1 MESQQWTSKLGFILA
16 AAGSAIGLGAIWK
29 FPYMAGIGGGGA
41 FFLIFIGFTLLIGL
55 PLLLAEFV
63 IGRSAQKEAVEAYR
77 TIAPKSRWPWVGKLG
92 IVTCFI
98 LLSFY
103 SVVGGWILLYLWNA
117 ITGRLWEGNGSYE
130 ATFGDIISNPF
141 LAVGSQLLF
150 ILMTIFIVSKGVQNG
165 VEKVNKYFM
174 PALFVLFFVLII
186 RALTLDG
193 AVEGV
198 RFFLQPDFS
207 NVTSE
212 IILYAMGQSF
222 FSLSVGVGVMVTYS
236 SYLPKEESLPRS
248 AFSIVGLTLVITL
261 LAGLAIFP
269 VVFAF
274 GMEPSQG
281 PGLLFIVLPA
291 IFSKMAF
298 GKVFF
303 IIFLLLFFFA
313 TITSAISMLEISV
326 ASITAKGNGKREKMA
341 LIVGLLIFVVGIPSA
356 LSYGVLSDVTLFGK
370 TVFDLADYTVS
381 NILMPLGVLLVA
393 IFVPFKM
400 KKDVLM
406 NELGVSK
413 NKGYKLFV
421 IWLFLL
427 RYIAPLA
434 IIIVFLNVIGL
445 I

>member
-1 MESQQWTSKLGFILA
+1 MNSQQWTSKLGFILA

-63 IGRSAQKEAVEAYR
+63 IGRSTQKEAVEAYR
-77 TIAPKSRWPWVGKLG
+77 TIAPKTLWPWVGKLG
-92 IVTCFI
+92 IATCFI

-130 ATFGDIISNPF
+130 ATFGEIISNPF

-193 AVEGV
+193 AGEGV

-298 GKVFF
+298 GKLFF

-326 ASITAKGNGKREKMA
+326 ASLTTKGKGKREKMA

-356 LSYGVLSDVTLFGK
+356 LSYGVLSDFTLFGK
-370 TVFDLADYTVS
+370 TIFDLADYTVS

-393 IFVPFKM
+393 IFVPFRM

-406 NELGVSK
+406 SELGVSK

-421 IWLFLL
+421 LWLFLL
-427 RYIAPLA
+427 RYIAPIA
-434 IIIVFLNVIGL
+434 IIIVFLNVIGV

>member
-1 MESQQWTSKLGFILA
+1 MNSQQWTSKIGFILA

-63 IGRSAQKEAVEAYR
+63 IGRSTQKEAVEAYR
-77 TIAPKSRWPWVGKLG
+77 QIAPKSLWPWIGKLG

-117 ITGRLWEGNGSYE
+117 LTGKLWEGNGAYE
-130 ATFGDIISNPF
+130 AVFNEIIANPY

-150 ILMTIFIVSKGVQNG
+150 MLITVLIVSKGVQQG

-174 PALFVLFFVLII
+174 PALFVLFIILIG
-186 RALTLDG
+186 RSLTLEG
-193 AVEGV
+193 AAEGI
-198 RFFLQPDFS
+198 RFFLQPNFS

-222 FSLSVGVGVMVTYS
+222 FSLSVGVAVMVTYS
-236 SYLPKEESLPRS
+236 SYLSKEESLPRS
-248 AFSIVGLTLVITL
+248 AFSIVSLTLLITL
-261 LAGLAIFP
+261 FSGLAIFP

-274 GMEPSQG
+274 GMEPTQG

-298 GKVFF
+298 GKIFF
-303 IIFLLLFFFA
+303 VVFLLLFFFA

-326 ASITAKGNGKREKMA
+326 ASLVTKETKKRGTIS
-341 LIVGLLIFVVGIPSA
+341 LIIGLLIFVVGVPSA
-356 LSYGVLSDVTLFGK
+356 LSFGVLSDVQLFGK
-370 TVFDLADYTVS
+370 TVFDLADFTVS
-381 NILMPLGVLLVA
+381 NVLMPLGVLLVS
-393 IFVPFKM
+393 IFVPLKI

-406 NELGVSK
+406 RELGVSK
-413 NKGYKLFV
+413 QKGYTLFIV
-421 IWLFLL
+421 WLLLL
-427 RYIAPLA
+427 RYLAPIA
-434 IIIVFLNVIGL
+434 IIIVFLDVLGI

>member
-1 MESQQWTSKLGFILA
+1 MNSQQWTSKLGFILA

-63 IGRSAQKEAVEAYR
+63 IGRSTQKEAVEAYR
-77 TIAPKSRWPWVGKLG
+77 TIAPKTLWPWVGKLG
-92 IVTCFI
+92 IATCFI

-130 ATFGDIISNPF
+130 ATFGEIISNPF

-193 AVEGV
+193 AGEGV

-298 GKVFF
+298 GKLFF

-326 ASITAKGNGKREKMA
+326 ASLTTKGKGKRERMA

-356 LSYGVLSDVTLFGK
+356 LSYGVLSDFTLFGK
-370 TVFDLADYTVS
+370 TIFDLADYTVS

-421 IWLFLL
+421 LWLFLL
-427 RYIAPLA
+427 RYIAPIA
-434 IIIVFLNVIGL
+434 IIIVFLNVIGV

>member
-1 MESQQWTSKLGFILA
+1 MNSQQWTSKLGFILA

-63 IGRSAQKEAVEAYR
+63 IGRSTQKEAVEAYR
-77 TIAPKSRWPWVGKLG
+77 TIAPKTLWPWVGKLG
-92 IVTCFI
+92 IATCFI

-130 ATFGDIISNPF
+130 ATFGEIISNPF

-193 AVEGV
+193 AGEGV

-298 GKVFF
+298 GKLFF

-326 ASITAKGNGKREKMA
+326 ASLTTKGKGKREKMA

-356 LSYGVLSDVTLFGK
+356 LSYGVLSDFTLFGK
-370 TVFDLADYTVS
+370 TIFDLADYTVS

-421 IWLFLL
+421 LWLFLL
-427 RYIAPLA
+427 RYIAPIA
-434 IIIVFLNVIGL
+434 IIIVFLNVIGV

>member
-63 IGRSAQKEAVEAYR
+63 VGRSTQKEAVDAYR
-77 TIAPKSRWPWVGKLG
+77 NIAPNTLWPWVGKLG

-130 ATFGDIISNPF
+130 ATLGEIISNPL

-174 PALFVLFFVLII
+174 PALFILFFVLII

-193 AVEGV
+193 AGEGV

-298 GKVFF
+298 GKLFF

-326 ASITAKGNGKREKMA
+326 ASLTKKGKGKRENMA
-341 LIVGLLIFVVGIPSA
+341 LMVGLLIFVVGIPSA
-356 LSYGVLSDVTLFGK
+356 LSYGVLSDVQLFGK
-370 TVFDLADYTVS
+370 TIFDLADFTVS

-400 KKDVLM
+400 KKEVLM
-406 NELGVSK
+406 QELGVSK

-421 IWLFLL
+421 LWLFLL
-427 RYIAPLA
+427 RYIAPIA

>member
-1 MESQQWTSKLGFILA
+1 MNSQQWTSKLGFILA

-63 IGRSAQKEAVEAYR
+63 VGRSTQKEAVEAYR
-77 TIAPKSRWPWVGKLG
+77 TIAPKTLWPWVGKLG
-92 IVTCFI
+92 IATCFI

-193 AVEGV
+193 AGEGV

-298 GKVFF
+298 GKLFF

-326 ASITAKGNGKREKMA
+326 ASLTSKGKGKRERMA

-356 LSYGVLSDVTLFGK
+356 LSYGVLSDFTLFGK
-370 TVFDLADYTVS
+370 TIFDLADYTVS

-421 IWLFLL
+421 LWLFLL
-427 RYIAPLA
+427 RYIAPIA
-434 IIIVFLNVIGL
+434 IIIVFLNVIGV

>member
-63 IGRSAQKEAVEAYR
+63 VGRSTQKEAVDAYR
-77 TIAPKSRWPWVGKLG
+77 NIAPKTLWPWVGKLG

-117 ITGRLWEGNGSYE
+117 ITGRLWEGNGAYE
-130 ATFGDIISNPF
+130 ATFNDIISNPF

-150 ILMTIFIVSKGVQNG
+150 ILITIFIVSKGVQNG

-193 AVEGV
+193 AGEGV

-298 GKVFF
+298 GKFFF

-326 ASITAKGNGKREKMA
+326 ASLTTKGKGRREKMA
-341 LIVGLLIFVVGIPSA
+341 LMVGLLIFVVGIPSA
-356 LSYGVLSDVTLFGK
+356 LSFGVLSDVQLFGK
-370 TVFDLADYTVS
+370 TVFDLADFAVS
-381 NILMPLGVLLVA
+381 NVLMPLGVLLVA

-406 NELGVSK
+406 QELGVSE

-421 IWLFLL
+421 LWLFLL
-427 RYIAPLA
+427 RYIAPIA

>member
-63 IGRSAQKEAVEAYR
+63 VGRSTQKEAVDAYR
-77 TIAPKSRWPWVGKLG
+77 NIAPNTLWPWVGKLG

-117 ITGRLWEGNGSYE
+117 ITGRLWEGNGAYE
-130 ATFGDIISNPF
+130 ATFGEIISNPF

-150 ILMTIFIVSKGVQNG
+150 ILITIFIVSKGVQNG

-193 AVEGV
+193 AGEGV

-298 GKVFF
+298 GKFFF

-326 ASITAKGNGKREKMA
+326 ASLTTKGKGKRENMA
-341 LIVGLLIFVVGIPSA
+341 LMVGLLIFVVGIPSA
-356 LSYGVLSDVTLFGK
+356 LSYGVLSDVQLFGK
-370 TVFDLADYTVS
+370 TIFDLADFTVS

-400 KKDVLM
+400 KKEVLM
-406 NELGVSK
+406 QELGVSK

-421 IWLFLL
+421 LWLFLL
-427 RYIAPLA
+427 RYIAPIA
-434 IIIVFLNVIGL
+434 IIIVFLNVIGV

>member
-1 MESQQWTSKLGFILA
+1 MDSQQWTSKLGFVLA

-55 PLLLAEFV
+55 PLLLAELI
-63 IGRSAQKEAVEAYR
+63 IGRSTQKEAVDAYR
-77 TIAPKSRWPWVGKLG
+77 DIAPKTLWPWVGKLG
-92 IVTCFI
+92 IATCFI

-117 ITGRLWEGNGSYE
+117 ITGRLWEGNGAYE
-130 ATFGDIISNPF
+130 ATFGEIISNPF

-150 ILMTIFIVSKGVQNG
+150 ILITIFIVSKGVQNG

-174 PALFVLFFVLII
+174 PALFALFFVLII

-193 AVEGV
+193 ASEGV

-207 NVTSE
+207 HITSK
-212 IILYAMGQSF
+212 IVLYAMGQSF
-222 FSLSVGVGVMVTYS
+222 FSLSIGVGVMVTYS

-281 PGLLFIVLPA
+281 PSLLFIVLPA

-298 GKVFF
+298 GELFF

-326 ASITAKGNGKREKMA
+326 ASLTTKGKGKREKMA

-356 LSYGVLSDVTLFGK
+356 LSYGVLSDVKLFGK
-370 TVFDLADYTVS
+370 TVFDLADFAVS
-381 NILMPLGVLLVA
+381 NVLMPLGVLLVA
-393 IFVPFKM
+393 IFVPLKI

-406 NELGVSK
+406 RELGVSK
-413 NKGYKLFV
+413 NKSYKLFV
-421 IWLFLL
+421 LWLFLL
-427 RYIAPLA
+427 RYIAPIA

>member
-1 MESQQWTSKLGFILA
+1 MNSQQWTSKLGFVLA

-63 IGRSAQKEAVEAYR
+63 IGRSTQKEAVDAYR
-77 TIAPKSRWPWVGKLG
+77 QIAPKTLWPWLGKLG
-92 IVTCFI
+92 VVTCFI

-117 ITGRLWEGNGSYE
+117 VTGRLWEGNGAYE
-130 ATFGDIISNPF
+130 ATFGEIISNPY

-174 PALFVLFFVLII
+174 PALFVLFFILII
-186 RALTLDG
+186 RALTLEG
-193 AVEGV
+193 AGEGV

-212 IILYAMGQSF
+212 VILYAMGQSF
-222 FSLSVGVGVMVTYS
+222 FSLSVGVAVMVTYS

-248 AFSIVGLTLVITL
+248 AFSIVGLTLIITL

-303 IIFLLLFFFA
+303 VIFLLLFFFA
-313 TITSAISMLEISV
+313 TVTSAISMLEISV
-326 ASITAKGNGKREKMA
+326 ASLTAKGNGRREKFA
-341 LIVGLLIFVVGIPSA
+341 IIVGLLIFVVGIPSA
-356 LSYGVLSDVTLFGK
+356 LSYGVLSDVKVFGK
-370 TVFDLADYTVS
+370 TVFDLADFAVS
-381 NILMPLGVLLVA
+381 NVLMPLGVLLVS
-393 IFVPFKM
+393 IFVPLKM

-406 NELGVSK
+406 RELGVSK
-413 NKGYKLFV
+413 HKGYTLFI

-427 RYIAPLA
+427 RYIAPIA
-434 IIIVFLNVIGL
+434 IIIVFLNVIGV

>member
-63 IGRSAQKEAVEAYR
+63 VGRSTQKEAVDAYR
-77 TIAPKSRWPWVGKLG
+77 NIAPKTLWPWVGKLG

-117 ITGRLWEGNGSYE
+117 ITGSLWEGNGAYE
-130 ATFGDIISNPF
+130 ATFGEIISNPI

-193 AVEGV
+193 AGEGV

-269 VVFAF
+269 VVSAF

-291 IFSKMAF
+291 VFSKMAF
-298 GKVFF
+298 GQLFF
-303 IIFLLLFFFA
+303 IVFLLLFFFA

-326 ASITAKGNGKREKMA
+326 ASLTTNGKGKREKMA
-341 LIVGLLIFVVGIPSA
+341 LMVGLLIFVVGIPSA
-356 LSYGVLSDVTLFGK
+356 LSFGVLSDVKLFGK

-381 NILMPLGVLLVA
+381 NVLMPLGVLLVA
-393 IFVPFKM
+393 IFVPLKM

-406 NELGVSK
+406 RELGVSK
-413 NKGYKLFV
+413 NKGYKLF
-421 IWLFLL
+421 ILWLFLL
-427 RYIAPLA
+427 RYIAPIA
-434 IIIVFLNVIGL
+434 IIIVFLNVIGV

>member
-63 IGRSAQKEAVEAYR
+63 VGRSTQKEAVDAYR
-77 TIAPKSRWPWVGKLG
+77 NIAPNTLWPWVGKLG

-130 ATFGDIISNPF
+130 ATFGEIISNPL

-174 PALFVLFFVLII
+174 PALFILFFVLII

-193 AVEGV
+193 AGEGV

-298 GKVFF
+298 GKLFF

-326 ASITAKGNGKREKMA
+326 ASLTKKGKGKRENMA
-341 LIVGLLIFVVGIPSA
+341 LMVGLLIFVVGIPSA
-356 LSYGVLSDVTLFGK
+356 LSYGVLSDVQLFGK
-370 TVFDLADYTVS
+370 TIFDLADFTVS

-400 KKDVLM
+400 KKEVLM
-406 NELGVSK
+406 QELGVSK

-421 IWLFLL
+421 LWLFLL
-427 RYIAPLA
+427 RFIAPIA

>member
-63 IGRSAQKEAVEAYR
+63 VGRSTQKEAVDAYR
-77 TIAPKSRWPWVGKLG
+77 NIAPNTLWPWVGKLG

-130 ATFGDIISNPF
+130 ATFGEIISNPL

-174 PALFVLFFVLII
+174 PALFILFFVLII

-193 AVEGV
+193 AGEGV

-298 GKVFF
+298 GKLFF

-326 ASITAKGNGKREKMA
+326 ASLTKKGKGNRENMA
-341 LIVGLLIFVVGIPSA
+341 LMVGVLIFVVGIPSA
-356 LSYGVLSDVTLFGK
+356 LSYGVLSDVQLFGK
-370 TVFDLADYTVS
+370 TIFDLADFTVS

-400 KKDVLM
+400 KKEVLM
-406 NELGVSK
+406 QELGVSK

-421 IWLFLL
+421 LWLFLL
-427 RYIAPLA
+427 RFIAPIA

>member
-1 MESQQWTSKLGFILA
+1 MDSQQWTSKLGFILA

-77 TIAPKSRWPWVGKLG
+77 DIAPKTLWPWVGKLG

-117 ITGRLWEGNGSYE
+117 ITGRLWEGNGAYE
-130 ATFGDIISNPF
+130 ATFGEIISNPY
-141 LAVGSQLLF
+141 LAVGAQLLF
-150 ILMTIFIVSKGVQNG
+150 ILITIFIVSKGVQNG

-174 PALFVLFFVLII
+174 PALFVLFFVLIV

-193 AVEGV
+193 AGEGV

-207 NVTSE
+207 HVTSE
-212 IILYAMGQSF
+212 IVLYAMGQSF

-298 GKVFF
+298 GKLFF

-326 ASITAKGNGKREKMA
+326 ASLTKKGNGKREKMA

-356 LSYGVLSDVTLFGK
+356 LSYGALSDVTLFGK
-370 TVFDLADYTVS
+370 TVFDLADFTVS
-381 NILMPLGVLLVA
+381 NVLMPLGVLLVA
-393 IFVPFKM
+393 IFVPLKM

-406 NELGVSK
+406 RELEVNK

-421 IWLFLL
+421 LWLFLL
-427 RYIAPLA
+427 RYIAPIA
-434 IIIVFLNVIGL
+434 IIIVFLNVIGV

>member
-1 MESQQWTSKLGFILA
+1 MNSQQWTSKLGFVLA

-63 IGRSAQKEAVEAYR
+63 IGRSTQKEAVDAYR
-77 TIAPKSRWPWVGKLG
+77 EIAPKTLWPWLGKLG

-117 ITGRLWEGNGSYE
+117 ITGRLWEGNGAYE
-130 ATFGDIISNPF
+130 ATFGEIISNPY

-150 ILMTIFIVSKGVQNG
+150 ILITIFIVSKGVQNG

-174 PALFVLFFVLII
+174 PALFVLFFVLIV

-193 AVEGV
+193 AEKAFVSSYN
-198 RFFLQPDFS
+198 LIS
-207 NVTSE
+207 HVTSE
-212 IILYAMGQSF
+212 VILYAMGQSF
-222 FSLSVGVGVMVTYS
+222 FSLSVGVAVMVTYS

-248 AFSIVGLTLVITL
+248 AFSIVALTLVITL

-298 GKVFF
+298 GKLFF
-303 IIFLLLFFFA
+303 IVFLLLFFFA
-313 TITSAISMLEISV
+313 TITSQF
-326 ASITAKGNGKREKMA
+326 RC
-341 LIVGLLIFVVGIPSA
+341 
-356 LSYGVLSDVTLFGK
+356 
-370 TVFDLADYTVS
+370 
-381 NILMPLGVLLVA
+381 
-393 IFVPFKM
+393 
-400 KKDVLM
+400 
-406 NELGVSK
+406 
-413 NKGYKLFV
+413 
-421 IWLFLL
+421 
-427 RYIAPLA
+427 
-434 IIIVFLNVIGL
+434 
-445 I
+445 

>member
-63 IGRSAQKEAVEAYR
+63 VGRSTQKEAVDAYR
-77 TIAPKSRWPWVGKLG
+77 NIAPKTLWPWVGKLG

-117 ITGRLWEGNGSYE
+117 ITGRLWEGNGAYE
-130 ATFGDIISNPF
+130 ATFNEIISNPF

-150 ILMTIFIVSKGVQNG
+150 ILITIFIVSKGVQNG

-193 AVEGV
+193 AGEGV

-298 GKVFF
+298 GKFFF

-326 ASITAKGNGKREKMA
+326 ASLTTKGKGKREKMA
-341 LIVGLLIFVVGIPSA
+341 LMVGLLIFVVGIPSA
-356 LSYGVLSDVTLFGK
+356 LSFGVLSDVQLFGK
-370 TVFDLADYTVS
+370 TVFDLADFAVS
-381 NILMPLGVLLVA
+381 NVLMPLGVLLVA

-406 NELGVSK
+406 QELGVSE

-421 IWLFLL
+421 LWLFLL
-427 RYIAPLA
+427 RYIAPIA

>member
-63 IGRSAQKEAVEAYR
+63 VGRSTQKEAVDAYR
-77 TIAPKSRWPWVGKLG
+77 NIAPKTLWPWVGKLG

-117 ITGRLWEGNGSYE
+117 ITGKLWEGNGAYE
-130 ATFGDIISNPF
+130 ATFNDIIANPF

-150 ILMTIFIVSKGVQNG
+150 ILITIFIVSKGVQNG

-193 AVEGV
+193 AEEGV

-298 GKVFF
+298 GKFFF

-326 ASITAKGNGKREKMA
+326 ASLTTKGKGKREKMA
-341 LIVGLLIFVVGIPSA
+341 LMVGLLIFVVGIPSA
-356 LSYGVLSDVTLFGK
+356 LSFGVLSDVQLFGK
-370 TVFDLADYTVS
+370 TVFDLADFAVS
-381 NILMPLGVLLVA
+381 NVLMPLGVLLVA

-406 NELGVSK
+406 QELGVSK

-421 IWLFLL
+421 LWLFLL
-427 RYIAPLA
+427 RYIAPIA

>member
-1 MESQQWTSKLGFILA
+1 MNSQQWTSKLGFILA

-63 IGRSAQKEAVEAYR
+63 IGRSTQKEAVEAYR
-77 TIAPKSRWPWVGKLG
+77 TISPNTQWPWVGKLG
-92 IVTCFI
+92 IATCFI

-117 ITGRLWEGNGSYE
+117 ITGRLWEGNGAYE
-130 ATFGDIISNPF
+130 ATFNEIISNPF

-150 ILMTIFIVSKGVQNG
+150 ILITIFIVSKGVQNG

-193 AVEGV
+193 AGEGV

-212 IILYAMGQSF
+212 VILYAMGQSF

-326 ASITAKGNGKREKMA
+326 ASLTTKGKGKREKMA

-356 LSYGVLSDVTLFGK
+356 LSFGVLSDVQLFGK
-370 TVFDLADYTVS
+370 TIFDLADFTVS
-381 NILMPLGVLLVA
+381 NVLMPLGVLLVA

-406 NELGVSK
+406 RELGVSK

-421 IWLFLL
+421 LWLFIL
-427 RYIAPLA
+427 RYIAPIA

>member
-1 MESQQWTSKLGFILA
+1 MNSQQWTSKLGFILA

-63 IGRSAQKEAVEAYR
+63 IGRSTQKEAVEAYR
-77 TIAPKSRWPWVGKLG
+77 TIAPKTLWPWVGKLG
-92 IVTCFI
+92 IATCFI

-193 AVEGV
+193 AGEGV

-298 GKVFF
+298 GKLFF

-326 ASITAKGNGKREKMA
+326 ASLTSKGKGKRERMA

-356 LSYGVLSDVTLFGK
+356 LSYGVLSDFTLFGK
-370 TVFDLADYTVS
+370 TIFDLADYTVS

-421 IWLFLL
+421 LWLFLL
-427 RYIAPLA
+427 RYIAPIA
-434 IIIVFLNVIGL
+434 IIIVFLNVIGV